1 MTVTVYNTRSFSS
14 SIIEQVT
21 YMMTAVENISKVI
34 NEKKSNSKMT
44 GKPKAKTKTKE
55 KVVETNN

>member
-14 SIIEQVT
+14 SIIEQIT

-44 GKPKAKTKTKE
+44 VKPKALT
-55 KVVETNN
+55 